1 MDWRPDACTPKNGK
15 TFFRKKRNP
24 VLGTVAQM
32 TPAERFCSTPQK
44 WQNIFL
50 ENTFP
55 HFGHCRMQ
63 ISWILAEIIL
73 LYPRKMAKHFP
84 GKQET
89 SILAL
94 SHKYFRLFGAKLCIF
109 LLGDFGT
116 FIFMIF
122 TWAYMV
128 LCIVVQKSS
137 ANYLAT
143 RVFAQKGFAMFIFG
157 HTFLS
162 IFWNFFDFC
171 AK

>member
-1 MDWRPDACTPKNGK
+1 MHVFCSTPQNGK
-15 TFFRKKRNP
+15 TFFRKKRNS

-73 LYPRKMAKHFP
+73 LYPPKMAKPFP

-89 SILAL
+89 PVLAL
-94 SHKYFRLFGAKLCIF
+94 SHKYFQLFGAKLCIF

-122 TWAYMV
+122 T
-128 LCIVVQKSS
+128 
-137 ANYLAT
+137 
-143 RVFAQKGFAMFIFG
+143 
-157 HTFLS
+157 
-162 IFWNFFDFC
+162 
-171 AK
+171 